1 MKDTLLSFGR
11 FLAERGL
18 RFEATIIG
26 GAALLVA
33 GVIDRATNDV
43 DCLDPD
49 IPEPVQAAA
58 REFAGIHRGPG
69 APLEEQWLNSGP
81 KDLRNDL
88 PPGWRE
94 RLVPLCSGPGITLH
108 TLGRLDLLRT
118 KLFAFCDRGQDEQDC
133 VALAP
138 TAEELRECLP
148 WVTERDANPLW
159 PAHVERAFRALAE
172 ELGHGRRP

>member
-1 MKDTLLSFGR
+1 MKEALFSFGR
-11 FLAERGL
+11 FLEERGL
-18 RFEATIIG
+18 HFEATVIG
-26 GAALLVA
+26 GAALLVT

-58 REFAGIHRGPG
+58 REFAGIYRGPG
-69 APLEEQWLNSGP
+69 APLQEQWLNNGP

-94 RLVPLCSGPGITLH
+94 RRVPLYSGPGIKLH
-108 TLGRLDLLRT
+108 TLGRLDMLRT
-118 KLFAFCDRGQDEQDC
+118 KLFALCDRQQDEQDC

-138 TAEELRECLP
+138 TAQELGECLP
-148 WVTERDANPLW
+148 WVIERDANPLW
-159 PAHVERAFRALAE
+159 PEHVRRSFRALAE
-172 ELGHGRRP
+172 ELGHGRGA